1 MRNIISVY
9 MPAMN
14 VMLNN
19 VVGRVN
25 DNSKRVRELEE
36 NIRNLKEQLN
46 SLQTESIKQKK
57 TIIEND
63 TSAKST
69 IKQILDR
76 LANLE
81 VDIDKIHREI
91 RELVPRREFKETEN
105 YLDLINPI
113 TTKFVTRK
121 EVEEMIEEKER
132 L

>member
-1 MRNIISVY
+1 

-19 VVGRVN
+19 VVNRVN

-46 SLQTESIKQKK
+46 SLQTESIKQNK
-57 TIIEND
+57 TIIADE
-63 TSAKST
+63 TSTKNS

-81 VDIDKIHREI
+81 VDIDKINREI
-91 RELVPRREFKETEN
+91 KELVPRREFRELES
-105 YLDLINPI
+105 YLDLISPI
-113 TTKFVTRK
+113 TTKFVTKK
-121 EVEEMIEEKER
+121 EVEEIIEER

>member
-1 MRNIISVY
+1 

-19 VVGRVN
+19 VVNRVN
-25 DNSKRVRELEE
+25 DNSKRIRELEE

-57 TIIEND
+57 NIIDDE
-63 TSAKST
+63 TSTKNAT
-69 IKQILDR
+69 KQILDR

-81 VDIDKIHREI
+81 VDIDKINREI
-91 RELVPRREFKETEN
+91 KEMISRREMKEIEN

-113 TTKFVTRK
+113 TAKFVTKK
-121 EVEEMIEEKER
+121 EVEELIQER

>member
-1 MRNIISVY
+1 

-19 VVGRVN
+19 VVNRVN
-25 DNSKRVRELEE
+25 DNSKRIRELEE

-57 TIIEND
+57 NIIDDE
-63 TSAKST
+63 TSTKHAT
-69 IKQILDR
+69 KQILDR

-81 VDIDKIHREI
+81 VDIDKINREI
-91 RELVPRREFKETEN
+91 KEMISRREMKEIEN

-113 TTKFVTRK
+113 TSKFVTKK
-121 EVEEMIEEKER
+121 EVEELIQER